1 MVVTFYISIEGCI
14 LSLPGANCS
23 PAPGPRVQFGPGFLV
38 RVLPWGV
45 KRKTLKAHLLK
56 AERQVAKGQ
65 ALVDGQRQL
74 LTSDFLKGEGITDE
88 VELLKQLL
96 EEQRLLI
103 KHRDQLLKELAKHRG
118 P

>member
-1 MVVTFYISIEGCI
+1 
-14 LSLPGANCS
+14 LAL
-23 PAPGPRVQFGPGFLV
+23 GFWLE
-38 RVLPWGV
+38 

-74 LTSDFLKGEGITDE
+74 LTSDFLKGAGIITE
-88 VELLKQLL
+88 EAELLRQMLG
-96 EEQRLLI
+96 EQRVLI
-103 KHRDQLLKELAKHRG
+103 KLRDQLVKDLLDLVE